1 MHRLKGNE
9 LWRRLPIPDN
19 WEVQPEGPRTIVVN
33 SIFGP
38 MLAFE
43 DDHAT
48 RQILAFGAH
57 TRNEVALLTS
67 FVNPGDLIYDVG
79 AHIGA
84 FAIPLA
90 HAAGPAGGLIAI
102 EADAVNFSLLRHN
115 LHRQGFGDRVLPV
128 YGIAGGQDVPHR
140 AQRTTGHTSATWF
153 IPDPAGEAVTTI
165 QLDDLHLNRGARKPV
180 AVIKIDVEGM
190 ELAVLRSAQQ
200 MLARDRPILYIE
212 IALEQMARYGVELG
226 DIEAFLHPLRYR
238 FFRNVGDRNS
248 SHDGFQLA
256 ELSGLAEGGPF
267 YDLLAIPA
275 GSPRLERAVLSC
287 GR

>member
-1 MHRLKGNE
+1 
-9 LWRRLPIPDN
+9 
-19 WEVQPEGPRTIVVN
+19 
-33 SIFGP
+33 

-67 FVNPGDLIYDVG
+67 FVDPGDLIYDVG
-79 AHIGA
+79 AHIGT

-90 HAAGPAGGLIAI
+90 KAAGPAGRLIAI
-102 EADAVNFSLLRHN
+102 EADPDNFSLLRRN
-115 LHRQGFGDRVLPV
+115 LHRQGFGNRALPV
-128 YGIAGGQDVPHR
+128 YGIAGGQDVLHR

-153 IPDPAGEAVTTI
+153 TPDPAGEAVTSI
-165 QLDDLHLNRGARKPV
+165 QLDNLHLSLGDPRPA
-180 AVIKIDVEGM
+180 AIIKIDVEGM

-212 IALEQMARYGVELG
+212 IALEQMARYGVACG
-226 DIEAFLHPLRYR
+226 DIEAVLRPLRYR

-256 ELSGLAEGGPF
+256 ELSELVEGGAF
-267 YDLLAIPA
+267 YDVLAIPA
-275 GSPRLERAVLSC
+275 ASPRLERVV
-287 GR
+287 

>member
-1 MHRLKGNE
+1 
-9 LWRRLPIPDN
+9 
-19 WEVQPEGPRTIVVN
+19 
-33 SIFGP
+33 

-67 FVNPGDLIYDVG
+67 FVDPGDLIYDVG
-79 AHIGA
+79 AHIGT

-90 HAAGPAGGLIAI
+90 NAAGPAGRLIAI
-102 EADAVNFSLLRHN
+102 EADPDNFALLRRN
-115 LHRQGFGDRVLPV
+115 LDRQGLGDRALAV
-128 YGIAGGQDVPHR
+128 YGIAGGQDVLHR
-140 AQRTTGHTSATWF
+140 AQRTAGHTSATWF
-153 IPDPAGEAVTTI
+153 TPDPAGEAVTTI
-165 QLDDLHLNRGARKPV
+165 QLDDLHLSLGTRQPV

-212 IALEQMARYGVELG
+212 IALEQMARYGVACG
-226 DIEAFLHPLRYR
+226 DIEAFLRPLRYR
-238 FFRNVGDRNS
+238 FFRNFGDRNS

-275 GSPRLERAVLSC
+275 GSPRLERAVSC
-287 GR
+287 FGR